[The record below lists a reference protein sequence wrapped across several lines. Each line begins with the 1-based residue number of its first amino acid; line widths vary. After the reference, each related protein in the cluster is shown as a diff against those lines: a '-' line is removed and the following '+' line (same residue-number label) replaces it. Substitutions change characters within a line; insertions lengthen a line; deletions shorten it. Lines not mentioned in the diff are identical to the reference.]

1 MTDGAYGIYEAIIQ
15 ATGSELN
22 IFFVIL
28 SIALLLV
35 VIPLYRMVLKDRKE
49 KRKGDADVEA
59 VKHDKH
65 LERESKFIER
75 ERLILDVIKENTIA
89 ISKLNVTLEN
99 NGEATKATLDR
110 IHTRIDDM
118 NNGQTAIKTDVAQIK
133 VKLENSLS
141 NQTEMAS
148 KINKILLI
156 VDKLQ

>member
-1 MTDGAYGIYEAIIQ
+1 MTDYPYRVYESIVQ
-15 ATGSELN
+15 ATNSEL
-22 IFFVIL
+22 ILFFVIAAIVL
-28 SIALLLV
+28 AV
-35 VIPLYRMVLKDRKE
+35 VFVPLYTMVLKDRKE

-75 ERLILDVIKENTIA
+75 ERLILDVITENTIA

-110 IHTRIDDM
+110 IHTRIDEM
-118 NNGQTAIKTDVAQIK
+118 LAGQTNIKTDVAQIK
-133 VKLENSLS
+133 VKLESSLS
-141 NQTEMAS
+141 NHTEMAS

-156 VDKLQ
+156 VDKMQ

>member
-1 MTDGAYGIYEAIIQ
+1 MTEGIYGVYETIIN

-22 IFFVIL
+22 IFFIIL
-28 SIALLLV
+28 SIALLIV
-35 VIPLYRMVLKDRKE
+35 AIPLCRMVLKDRKE
-49 KRKGDADVEA
+49 KRKGDADAEA

-110 IHTRIDDM
+110 IRTRIDDI
-118 NNGQTAIKTDVAQIK
+118 NNRQTDVKTDVAKIK
-133 VKLENSLS
+133 IKLENTLS
-141 NQTEMAS
+141 NQIEMTS